1 MAEANWIKGTIAPP
15 ESGEYYVI
23 LEATQA
29 WDSVPTGEKF
39 VNAGE
44 IEIIGDWYDAEEGY
58 FQAIGK
64 ENPFWRV
71 LSWAEV
77 LKPSIPADIR
87 DRVRWYFGTDVLRMR
102 KVEHYVCDLRDRL
115 TRGEE
120 DEGCH

>member
-1 MAEANWIKGTIAPP
+1 MAEVNWIKGTIAPP

-29 WDSVPTGEKF
+29 WDSVPTEKKF

-44 IEIIGDWYDAEEGY
+44 IEITGDWYDAEDGC

-71 LSWAEV
+71 LSWAKV
-77 LKPSIPADIR
+77 LKPSIPADLLG
-87 DRVRWYFGTDVLRMR
+87 RVRWYFG
-102 KVEHYVCDLRDRL
+102 KEIKHIP
-115 TRGEE
+115 
-120 DEGCH
+120 